1 MVTIN
6 TEYNNKIRV
15 RAKRIE
21 TQIGIYEIC
30 VVAMLI
36 HQLTDAA
43 IPKQG
48 ENMENEIEGCKRI
61 FREYAFR
68 LGISRLI

>member
-1 MVTIN
+1 M
-6 TEYNNKIRV
+6 RV

-30 VVAMLI
+30 VVAMLF

-48 ENMENEIEGCKRI
+48 ENMENEIEGWKRI
-61 FREYAFR
+61 FRERDFTRFDCEY
-68 LGISRLI
+68 LD